1 MLVTALTFH
10 DSIAP
15 CFSLAAPLLAAHS
28 ARASWSCLS
37 SAKVPLGRRCSW
49 ATAGAAGVSRARR
62 GRVEAE
68 GAEPELRASHFATT
82 RGNPLDSGEY
92 LGSCCCL

>member
-15 CFSLAAPLLAAHS
+15 CFSLAAPLLMAHS

-49 ATAGAAGVSRARR
+49 APIEVELSGDR
-62 GRVEAE
+62 G
-68 GAEPELRASHFATT
+68 L
-82 RGNPLDSGEY
+82 SGEARAAREIVAREV
-92 LGSCCCL
+92 CLK